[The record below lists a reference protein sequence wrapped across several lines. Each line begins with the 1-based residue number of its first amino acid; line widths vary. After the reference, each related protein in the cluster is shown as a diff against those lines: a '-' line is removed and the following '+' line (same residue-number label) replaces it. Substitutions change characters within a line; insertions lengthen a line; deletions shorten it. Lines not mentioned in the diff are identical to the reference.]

1 MDLSDGSKD
10 LELAGSPWRPVP
22 VLPFVQVNVVV
33 MKLQPLL
40 RSKHTFYFFLVF
52 WSFSY
57 SIEDLTLDSSVL
69 TKNTSF

>member
-33 MKLQPLL
+33 MELQEPGSTILIIACICVTFKPS
-40 RSKHTFYFFLVF
+40 RFKGIETSKG
-52 WSFSY
+52 SY
-57 SIEDLTLDSSVL
+57 DLGL
-69 TKNTSF
+69 FA